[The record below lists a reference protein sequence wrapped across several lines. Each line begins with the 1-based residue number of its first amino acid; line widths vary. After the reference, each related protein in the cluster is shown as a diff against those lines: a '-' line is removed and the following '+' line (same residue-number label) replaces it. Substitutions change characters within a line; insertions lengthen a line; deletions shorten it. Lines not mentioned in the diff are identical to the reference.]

1 MLLYQ
6 ERAAL
11 KKRVQFTHFWLFT
24 EELFHG
30 VIIPPSLP
38 PGEYSLLSLLMQLE
52 SAKLRNETSE
62 VKILQEKVADLD
74 EDIRKA
80 KASHTQLPVCAYVSF
95 EKMVTCF

>member
-1 MLLYQ
+1 
-6 ERAAL
+6 
-11 KKRVQFTHFWLFT
+11 
-24 EELFHG
+24 
-30 VIIPPSLP
+30 
-38 PGEYSLLSLLMQLE
+38 MQLE

-62 VKILQEKVADLD
+62 VKSLQEKVTDLD